1 MATLAELKES
11 AVKLYARGDALAALR
26 CYDAVVAAAPLDYD
40 ARMKVA
46 DCLVAL
52 GDRAAATEV
61 YRAVAW
67 FCVKAGHPL
76 DAVVCARLVE
86 ATSGTPAEELVS
98 ALVAMYGH
106 GSDALG
112 KLAARLAPPAGD
124 TNVANPPELRTP
136 APPGFAATAAQRALH
151 CLDGF
156 DEYPEALHAIPLL
169 SELSDKAF
177 RRVLSA
183 LLVKRLPDGA
193 MVIREGEP
201 GTSFFFLAGGAV
213 RVFSTDSLGQDTDL
227 AVLHEGSLFG
237 EMALIS
243 SQPRTASVAVVGEA
257 DLLEITRD
265 ALAGIAGELAQVA
278 AALDRFT
285 RERLLKNLVG
295 TSPLFRPFSRV
306 QQLDLLRRFT
316 SHDAAPGTVIIREG
330 DAGRGLFVV
339 LSGEVEVVK
348 RDVTGTDVP
357 VATLKGG
364 EVFGEISLL
373 RGTPATATVTAARQS
388 TVLFLGRDYFERL
401 VEAVPEIRQYFEQL
415 TEDRLVDTQLTLE
428 GDLFV
433 EEDEVVMV

>member
-1 MATLAELKES
+1 MASLSELKGH

-26 CYDAVVAAAPLDYD
+26 CYDAVVTAVPLDYD

-52 GDRAAATEV
+52 GERAGATDV

-67 FCVKAGHPL
+67 HCVKSGHPL
-76 DAVVCARLVE
+76 AAVVCARLVE
-86 ATSGTPAEELVS
+86 ATSGTPAEEIVS
-98 ALVAMYGH
+98 ALVAMYGT
-106 GSDALG
+106 GSAALG
-112 KLAARLAPPAGD
+112 KLAARMAPPAPD
-124 TNVANPPELRTP
+124 TEVPNPPDLR
-136 APPGFAATAAQRALH
+136 AAVPPTFIGGATQRALH
-151 CLDGF
+151 CLDAF
-156 DEYPEALHAIPLL
+156 DEYPEALHPIPLL
-169 SELSDKAF
+169 SELTDQAF

-201 GTSFFFLAGGAV
+201 GTSFYFLAGGTV
-213 RVFSTDSLGQDTDL
+213 RVFSTDSLGQQNDL
-227 AVLHEGSLFG
+227 AQLHAGSLFG

-316 SHDAAPGTVIIREG
+316 GHDAAPGTVIIREG
-330 DAGRGLFVV
+330 DEGRGLFVV
-339 LSGEVEVVK
+339 LTGEVEVAK
-348 RDVTGTDVP
+348 RDDSGTEVP
-357 VATLKGG
+357 IATLKAGDA
-364 EVFGEISLL
+364 FGEISLL

-388 TVLFLGRDYFERL
+388 TVLFLGRDYFDRL
-401 VEAVPEIRQYFEQL
+401 VQAVPEIRQYFEQL
-415 TEDRLVDTQLTLE
+415 TEERLADTQFMLQDELQI
-428 GDLFV
+428 
-433 EEDEVVMV
+433 EEDEIVLV